1 VTDLTVAK
9 TILARLGCERF
20 VMMSGATDLVGS
32 MDSLTFKLGRNPERV
47 THVRITLSPD
57 DLYDVTFFKAGKGP
71 QSQDG
76 VHCKMLQEVF
86 DANTGLYTALRASA
100 SERSPRCY

>member
-9 TILARLGCERF
+9 TILARLGGERF

-76 VHCKMLQEVF
+76 VHCEMLQEVF
-86 DANTGLYTALRASA
+86 GANTGLYTALRASA